1 MAVYRIGEKFRVG
14 KRKTAAVFECECG
27 VRFISRTDMTPPS
40 CGCLSR
46 RKETDQDRENLK
58 HSRLKRVGKEF
69 SVMGKSGTALHAVFQ
84 CECGVRSVLNCHKVK
99 TGHTRSCGCF
109 RNEKSGQRWVKN
121 TNGIKHGGCHTEAY
135 KSWEKMKA
143 RCENKA
149 QYGYESYGGR
159 GIVVCE
165 RWQSFALFLE
175 DMGERPSGMSI
186 DRIDVNGNCE
196 PENCKWS
203 TVKEQGR
210 NKRNN
215 RNLVIHNESRCVVEW
230 AEIAGIRDSTIRSR
244 LTKGWSHQEA
254 VFGKCNE

>member
-1 MAVYRIGEKFRVG
+1 
-14 KRKTAAVFECECG
+14 
-27 VRFISRTDMTPPS
+27 MTPPS
-40 CGCLSR
+40 CGCLSG
-46 RKETDQDRENLK
+46 RKETDKDRENLK

-69 SVMGKSGTALHAVFQ
+69 RVMGKSGTAMHAVFK

-109 RNEKSGQRWVKN
+109 RNEKSSQRLVKN
-121 TNGIKHGGCHTEAY
+121 INGNKHGGCHTEAY
-135 KSWEKMKA
+135 KSWQKMKA

-186 DRIDVNGNCE
+186 DRIDVNGNYE

-230 AEIAGIRDSTIRSR
+230 AEIAGISDSMIRSR
-244 LTKGWSHQEA
+244 LTKGWSHREA